1 MITFSCASCR
11 EQYNVDDSQ
20 AGQMGRCPNCNAVMR
35 IPAKSTN
42 IFQIFKGND
51 YFSDKKLNQLYA
63 DFLKNN
69 EHLVVSQQI
78 EKGDNNENAI
88 VEMRTTGN
96 RTQFVFIFRYTQ
108 NNYTFVSMASYIGKI
123 KFNETAVAALRAV
136 NVFSIYTISLDNDN
150 ELVVSNLRLI
160 DGFTTIEFA
169 AAISAIANF
178 ADKME
183 KDIFGT
189 DSQ

>member
-11 EQYNVDDSQ
+11 EQYSVDDSQ

-42 IFQIFKGND
+42 IFQIFKGNE

-69 EHLVVSQQI
+69 EQSIVSQKI
-78 EKGDNNENAI
+78 DKGDNNELAI
-88 VEMRTTGN
+88 VELRTTGA
-96 RTQFVFIFRYTQ
+96 RTQIVVIYRFEKNGLNFVGMSST
-108 NNYTFVSMASYIGKI
+108 IGEI
-123 KFNETAVAALRAV
+123 KYNETAVTALRAV
-136 NVFSIYTISLDNDN
+136 DMFSIYTISLNNDN
-150 ELVVSNLRLI
+150 ELIVSNMRLI
-160 DGFTTIEFA
+160 EGFNTLEFSVAINTIA
-169 AAISAIANF
+169 KF

-183 KDIFGT
+183 KDIFGV
-189 DSQ
+189 DYE

>member
-11 EQYNVDDSQ
+11 EQYSVDDSQ
-20 AGQMGRCPNCNAVMR
+20 AGQMGRCPSCNAVMR

-69 EHLVVSQQI
+69 EQSIVSQKI
-78 EKGDNNENAI
+78 DKGDNNELAI
-88 VEMRTTGN
+88 VEMRTSGA
-96 RTQFVFIFRYTQ
+96 RTQIVVIYRFAENGLNFVGMSST
-108 NNYTFVSMASYIGKI
+108 IGEI
-123 KFNETAVAALRAV
+123 KYNETAVTALRAV
-136 NVFSIYTISLDNDN
+136 NMFSIYTISLNNDN
-150 ELVVSNLRLI
+150 ELIVSNMRLI
-160 DGFTTIEFA
+160 EGFNALEFA
-169 AAISAIANF
+169 VAINAIAKF

-183 KDIFGT
+183 KDIFGV
-189 DSQ
+189 DYE

>member
-11 EQYNVDDSQ
+11 EQYSVDDSQ

-69 EHLVVSQQI
+69 EHLVVSQKI
-78 EKGDNNENAI
+78 DKGDNSENAI

-96 RTQFVFIFRYTQ
+96 RTQIVFIFRYTQ

-123 KFNETAVAALRAV
+123 KYNETAVAALRAV
-136 NVFSIYTISLDNDN
+136 NMFSIYTISLDDDN

-183 KDIFGT
+183 KDIFGS
-189 DSQ
+189 DAQ